1 MKSRKGKTKKHAFSW
16 FWLLFTCELKM
27 SCENKVIHEKNV
39 SSQDFCTLFHAS
51 IICSNQQIARVSL
64 KCFTNSHHTTSVQVI
79 TATSLTTHDL
89 AAGCQAGMKGALSF

>member
-1 MKSRKGKTKKHAFSW
+1 MKSCKKKVFGY
-16 FWLLFTCELKM
+16 FLLKILDFFAK
-27 SCENKVIHEKNV
+27 NKVIHDENV
-39 SSQDFCTLFHAS
+39 SSQDFLTLFHATV
-51 IICSNQQIARVSL
+51 ICSNQQIACVSL